1 MNQGLI
7 YYKIDNALDIYHE
20 SKYNDIMIVPSLNS
34 YHYIKRLGGKA
45 MALLHVNFFSDVLGK
60 MTAMYVILPQKT
72 SKQIGMNGAGT
83 DGKYPVLYLL
93 HGLSDD
99 YTVWQRRTSI
109 ERYVAEMGIAV
120 VMPDADTSFYSDMV
134 YGRKYWT
141 FLSQELPE
149 IIHEFFPNISQRRE
163 DNFVAGLSM
172 GGYGAYKLA
181 LGTDRFAA
189 AASLSG
195 ALDLPLEMTN
205 EDRIDANGDL
215 WKNIFGDL
223 SKVRDSINDP
233 MYLASEL
240 VKSGKPLPKLY
251 MWCGTEDFIYDLSV
265 SAHKKLDELGFD
277 LTYEESEG
285 DHQWKYWDEKI
296 QTVLKWL
303 PY

>member
-1 MNQGLI
+1 
-7 YYKIDNALDIYHE
+7 
-20 SKYNDIMIVPSLNS
+20 
-34 YHYIKRLGGKA
+34 

-60 MTAMYVILPQKT
+60 MTAMYVVLQQNT
-72 SKQIGMNGAGT
+72 SKQIGMTGVRK

-99 YTVWQRRTSI
+99 YTAWQRRSSI
-109 ERYVAEMGIAV
+109 ERYVADMGMAV

-134 YGRKYWT
+134 HGRKYWT
-141 FLSQELPE
+141 YLSQELPE
-149 IIHEFFPNISQRRE
+149 IVHEFFPNISQRRE

-195 ALDLPLEMTN
+195 ALDLPLEFMS
-205 EDRIDANGDL
+205 EDRIDANGEL
-215 WKNIFGDL
+215 WENIFGDL
-223 SKVRDSINDP
+223 RSVRDSVNDP
-233 MYLASEL
+233 MYLAKQL
-240 VKSGKPLPKLY
+240 VESGKPLPKLY

-277 LTYEESEG
+277 LTYEESAG

-303 PY
+303 FLKKPIDK